1 MPSIPV
7 DERSRPS
14 ACQTCGSVLTLSGE
28 QPLCPFCLLSIASG
42 EEVEP
47 EAGDAPSSFVPREFG
62 GYTLLGELGRGG
74 MGLVYRAYQHSLDRV
89 VALKV
94 LLMGPFADE
103 TARRRFQR
111 EAEAAAA
118 LQHPNIVSLY
128 EVGEAEGYAYL
139 TMELI
144 EGGSLAEVGNGR
156 PLPAAVAAR
165 YMRDVARA
173 VQSAHDAGVIHR
185 DLKPANILI
194 GTDERPRVSDF
205 GLARHVYDGEPSTLT
220 GQMLGS
226 PHFTSPEQASGDGA
240 AIGPSTDIWGLG
252 SVLYFLLTGRPP
264 FNGESA
270 AVTLRM
276 VIENEPPSA
285 RLLNPSLPGD
295 LETVCLRCL
304 QKDPAKRYVR
314 ASEVA
319 EELDRFLEG
328 RPVRA
333 RPVSAAEHLWRWC
346 RRQPTVAALTGSVAL
361 ALVLT
366 TVVSFLSA
374 RRVDRAL
381 AAEHAARLAQEE
393 DVYALNIGLAS
404 VAMDALT
411 TDLRD
416 VRSRLEKTRPAP
428 GGRDL
433 RGFDWRYLWTR
444 SRGDA
449 EATLLGHSHVVD
461 WTGFSPEGRFLATRS
476 LDGTLVVWT
485 VSTREKRQ
493 VITGVETVAGFSSDG
508 QRLVFARTDGSVMRL
523 NIDSGTSEQIHA
535 TNNWVIGLRPGTGQI
550 LSLGA
555 DFLPGVE
562 DPETRRSHGG
572 RIRPPPGTLA
582 TVSADGE
589 RVAVAG
595 RPYPAIL
602 VFDPLDRREL
612 QRVVDPR
619 PVIALALSPDGRQ
632 LASAGFDGVI
642 KIWQLGKPGP
652 PQHLIAFPDSVWA
665 LAFSP
670 DGSHLAAAGN
680 NRTIKLWRLPD
691 GEEVEQWRGHES
703 TVKTLAFSPD
713 GRRLASGSED
723 EGVLLWSNPSTALP
737 QGQRRL
743 LRGPAW
749 IDRTPDLAF
758 SPDSRLFAGTAA
770 DGTVKVWDTDHFNL
784 VASFPVEARTVTFS
798 PDGRS
803 VRTADFHAM
812 EQQWKLDGSASPT
825 ASSGGEARVGDWQT
839 ASLSVL
845 DRVEVMADRRAATG
859 ECSLC
864 AIPSARDLFN
874 QGSPSECTT
883 LATMPGGEE
892 AVMGLISGE
901 VEIWSVPGKRKRL
914 TLKGHKLPVT
924 AVAIS
929 NSGRYVASGSL
940 DNTTRLWDAA
950 TGELLASFAM
960 HNRPVW
966 ALAFSPD
973 DQTLASGSCDK
984 SIFLCSV
991 PLRRYLAHLWLY
1003 QGMPQGY
1010 EQEVRLLR
1018 FSPDNTVLAAALGD
1032 GSVRFFRAD
1041 PFSITDGTERP

>member
-1 MPSIPV
+1 MNSNPA
-7 DERSRPS
+7 DERPRPPV
-14 ACQTCGSVLTLSGE
+14 CQTCGGVITLSGE
-28 QPLCPFCLLSIASG
+28 QPLCPCCLLKMASN
-42 EEVEP
+42 EE
-47 EAGDAPSSFVPREFG
+47 GGHDTDDAPPSFVPREFG

-74 MGLVYRAYQHSLDRV
+74 MGLVYRAHQHSLDRV

-94 LLMGPFADE
+94 LLLGPFADE
-103 TARRRFQR
+103 AARRRFQR

-118 LQHPNIVSLY
+118 LQHPNIVSIY

-144 EGGSLAEVGNGR
+144 EGDSLAEAGNGR
-156 PLPAAVAAR
+156 PLPAEVAAR
-165 YMRDVARA
+165 YVRDVARA
-173 VQSAHDAGVIHR
+173 VQCAHDAGVIHR
-185 DLKPANILI
+185 DLKPSNILV
-194 GTDERPRVSDF
+194 GADGRPRVSDF
-205 GLARHVYDGEPSTLT
+205 GLARHVCDNEQSTLT

-226 PHFTSPEQASGDGA
+226 PNFTSPEQASGDGVA
-240 AIGPSTDIWGLG
+240 VGPSADIWGLG

-270 AVTLRM
+270 AVTLRL
-276 VIENEPPSA
+276 VVENEPPSP
-285 RLLNPSLPGD
+285 RLLNPSLPRD

-304 QKDPAKRYVR
+304 QKDPLNRYVR
-314 ASEVA
+314 ASDVA
-319 EELDRFLEG
+319 EELDRFLNG
-328 RPVRA
+328 RPVQA
-333 RPVSAAEHLWRWC
+333 RPVSAAEHVWRWC
-346 RRQPTVAALTGSVAL
+346 RRQPAVAALTATVAL

-366 TVVSFLSA
+366 AVVSTLSA
-374 RRVDRAL
+374 RRIDRAL
-381 AAEHAARLAQEE
+381 AAERVARLAQEE

-404 VAMDALT
+404 VAMDAVT

-416 VRSRLEKTRPAP
+416 VRSRLEKTRPSP

-433 RGFDWRYLWTR
+433 RGFGWRYLWTR

-449 EATLLGHSHVVD
+449 EATLPGHAHVVD
-461 WTGFSPEGRFLATRS
+461 WTGFSPDGGSLATRS
-476 LDGTLVVWT
+476 LDGTLIVWT
-485 VSTREKRQ
+485 VSTREKRR
-493 VITGVETVAGFSSDG
+493 VITEVESVAGFSADG
-508 QRLVFARTDGSVMRL
+508 RHLAFVRTDGAVMQL
-523 NIDSGTSEQIHA
+523 DIDSGKSEQIHA
-535 TNNWVIGLRPGTGQI
+535 TNNWVIGLRPKTGQL

-555 DFLPGVE
+555 DFLPAVE
-562 DPETRRSHGG
+562 DLQTGRSHGG
-572 RIRPPPGTLA
+572 RVRPPPGTLA
-582 TVSADGE
+582 VVSADGE

-602 VFDPLDRREL
+602 VCDPVNRKEI
-612 QRVVDPR
+612 QRIIDPR

-632 LASAGFDGVI
+632 LASAGFDGVVN
-642 KIWQLGKPGP
+642 IWQLEKPGP
-652 PQHLIAFPDSVWA
+652 PQHLRAFPDSVWA

-670 DGSHLAAAGN
+670 DGSQLAAAGN
-680 NRTIKLWRLPD
+680 NRTVRLWRIQD
-691 GEEVEQWRGHES
+691 AQEVGEWMGHES

-713 GRRLASGSED
+713 GRHLASGSED
-723 EGVLLWSNPSTALP
+723 EGVLLWSNPRTGLP

-758 SPDSRLFAGTAA
+758 SPDGRLFAGTAA
-770 DGTVKVWDTDHFNL
+770 DGTVKVWDSDHFNL

-803 VRTADFHAM
+803 VRTADFNAM
-812 EQQWKLDGSASPT
+812 EQEWRLDGSGSPV
-825 ASSGGEARVGDWQT
+825 ASSGRVPQMDDWQT
-839 ASLSVL
+839 APLSIL
-845 DRVEVMADRRAATG
+845 DRVELMAARRAETG

-883 LATMPGGEE
+883 LATMPGGEQV
-892 AVMGLISGE
+892 VMGLISGE
-901 VEIWSVPGKRKRL
+901 VEIWSVSGKRKRL

-924 AVAIS
+924 SVAIS
-929 NSGRYVASGSL
+929 NSGRYIASGSL

-950 TGELLASFAM
+950 TGELLASFGM

-1003 QGMPQGY
+1003 QGLPQGY

-1041 PFSITDGTERP
+1041 PFSVTDGSGRQ

>member
-1 MPSIPV
+1 MPSTAVNERLRPPV
-7 DERSRPS
+7 
-14 ACQTCGSVLTLSGE
+14 CQACGSVLTLSGD
-28 QPLCPFCLLSIASG
+28 QPLCPFCLLSVAAC
-42 EEVEP
+42 EEVES
-47 EAGDAPSSFVPREFG
+47 EAGDVPSSFVPREFG
-62 GYTLLGELGRGG
+62 GYTLLAELGRGG
-74 MGLVYRAYQHSLDRV
+74 MGLVYRARQHSLDRV

-94 LLMGPFADE
+94 LLLGPFAGE
-103 TARRRFQR
+103 GARRRFQR

-128 EVGEAEGYAYL
+128 EVGEAEGHAYL

-144 EGGSLAEVGNGR
+144 EGCSLAEVGGGR

-165 YMRDVARA
+165 YVRDVARA
-173 VQSAHDAGVIHR
+173 VQGAHDAGVIHR
-185 DLKPANILI
+185 DLKPSNILI
-194 GTDERPRVSDF
+194 GADERPRVSDF
-205 GLARHVYDGEPSTLT
+205 GLARLVYENEQPTLT

-226 PHFTSPEQASGDGA
+226 PNFTSPEQASGDGT
-240 AIGPSTDIWGLG
+240 AIGPATDIWGLG

-270 AVTLRM
+270 ASTLRL
-276 VIENEPPSA
+276 VVENEPPSA
-285 RLLNPSLPGD
+285 RLLNPSIPGD

-304 QKDPAKRYVR
+304 QKDPAKRYAR
-314 ASEVA
+314 ASDLA
-319 EELDRFLEG
+319 DELDRFLEG

-333 RPVSAAEHLWRWC
+333 RPVSTAEHLWRWC
-346 RRQPTVAALTGSVAL
+346 RRQPAVAALTGTIAL
-361 ALVLT
+361 ALVLVA
-366 TVVSFLSA
+366 VVSFLSA
-374 RRVDRAL
+374 RRIDRAL

-416 VRSRLEKTRPAP
+416 VRSRLEKTRPVR

-444 SRGDA
+444 SRGGA

-461 WTGFSPEGRFLATRS
+461 WAGFSPEGRTLATRS
-476 LDGTLVVWT
+476 LDGMLVVWT

-493 VITGVETVAGFSSDG
+493 VITEVGTVAGFSADG
-508 QRLVFARTDGSVMRL
+508 ERLLFARTDGSVVRL
-523 NIDSGTSEQIHA
+523 ILESGTLEQIHA
-535 TNNWVIGLRPGTGQI
+535 TNNWVIGLRPESGQI

-555 DFLPGVE
+555 DFLPRVE
-562 DPETRRSHGG
+562 DPETGRSHGD
-572 RIRPPPGTLA
+572 RVRPPPGTLTA
-582 TVSADGE
+582 ISADGK

-602 VFDPLDRREL
+602 VFDPLDRREI
-612 QRVVDPR
+612 QRIVDPR

-632 LASAGFDGVI
+632 LASAGFDGAV
-642 KIWQLGKPGP
+642 KIWQLGQSGP
-652 PQHLIAFPDSVWA
+652 PQRLMAFPDSVWA

-670 DGSHLAAAGN
+670 DGSHLATGGN
-680 NRTIKLWRLPD
+680 SRTIRLWRVRD
-691 GEEVEQWRGHES
+691 GEKTGQWMGHES
-703 TVKTLAFSPD
+703 TVRTLAFSPD

-723 EGVLLWSNPSTALP
+723 EGVLLWSNPPTARAL
-737 QGQRRL
+737 GQNRL

-758 SPDSRLFAGTAA
+758 SPDSRFFAGTAA
-770 DGTVKVWDTDHFNL
+770 DGTVKVWDTEHFNPL
-784 VASFPVEARTVTFS
+784 ASFPVEARTVMFS

-803 VRTADFHAM
+803 VRTADFHAV
-812 EQQWKLDGSASPT
+812 EQQWRLDGSASPVP
-825 ASSGGEARVGDWQT
+825 SSEGEARVEDWQT
-839 ASLSVL
+839 APLSIL
-845 DRVEVMADRRAATG
+845 DRVEVMAGRRAATG

-883 LATMPGGEE
+883 LVTTPGGEE

-901 VEIWSVPGKRKRL
+901 VELWSVPGKRKRL

-940 DNTTRLWDAA
+940 DNTTRLWNAA

-973 DQTLASGSCDK
+973 DETLASGSCDK

-1041 PFSITDGTERP
+1041 PFSITDGTEGP